1 MTDDDLSAPLGRD
14 KARKPRRSL
23 GIALPL
29 LAAGVLGATLAVF
42 AGWVMIK
49 DDPFGGEPIAVVR
62 TDAGPANPDEAARVT
77 IQRPPTT
84 PLNERPSRHDGVTI
98 EAASPPPPAGRTI
111 TIIDGTSG
119 KRQEVLIP
127 GPSEARPDKPE
138 KPEKPERADGVDPR
152 LIETSKHGGVPKIA
166 PDGSRSSEV
175 YSRPAKTIPGK
186 PNAPRVAIVIAGL
199 GISTTGTSNALSKL
213 PDTVTFAFTPYSGNV
228 EQLAA
233 RARSEGHEIL
243 LQIPM
248 EPFDYPDNDPGPQTL
263 LTTLDAGQNID
274 RLQWLM
280 SRFQG
285 YVGIANYMGERFTA
299 SEQALAPIMK
309 EAGKR
314 GLLVLDD
321 GSSQRSVAPQVATA
335 NGLAFAKAEVTIDSI
350 PRRSTSTVRSAG
362 LSASRA
368 SAASRSASRAR
379 CRSRSSASPNGQ
391 RPPRARGILLVPI
404 SAIANRP
411 KSS

>member
-14 KARKPRRSL
+14 KARKARRRL
-23 GIALPL
+23 KVALPQV
-29 LAAGVLGATLAVF
+29 AAGALSATLVIF
-42 AGWVMIK
+42 AGWAMLK
-49 DDPFGGEPIAVVR
+49 DEPFGGEPMAIVR
-62 TDAGPANPDEAARVT
+62 TDTGAANSEAAGVT
-77 IQRPPTT
+77 IQRPSTT
-84 PLNERPSRHDGVTI
+84 PLNERPSRHDGITI
-98 EAASPPPPAGRTI
+98 EAAAPPPPAGRTV

-127 GPSEARPDKPE
+127 GTSEPRPDPPE
-138 KPEKPERADGVDPR
+138 KPEKPDRADGVDPR
-152 LIETSKHGGVPKIA
+152 LIEPTRHGGVPKIA
-166 PDGSRSSEV
+166 PDGSRPSDV
-175 YSRPAKTIPGK
+175 YAHPVKAIAGK

-213 PDTVTFAFTPYSGNV
+213 PDTVTFAFTPYSGDV
-228 EQLAA
+228 DQIVA

-243 LQIPM
+243 LQVPM

-314 GLLVLDD
+314 GLLVVDD
-321 GSSQRSVAPQVATA
+321 GSSQRSVAPQVAVG
-335 NGLAFAKAEVTIDSI
+335 NGLTFAKADVTIDSI
-350 PRRSTSTVRSAG
+350 PAPVDID
-362 LSASRA
+362 RA
-368 SAASRSASRAR
+368 LGRLERIARERGFAVGISGAVPVSIERIAKWAKAAESK
-379 CRSRSSASPNGQ
+379 
-391 RPPRARGILLVPI
+391 GILLVPI

>member
-1 MTDDDLSAPLGRD
+1 M
-14 KARKPRRSL
+14 
-23 GIALPL
+23 
-29 LAAGVLGATLAVF
+29 
-42 AGWVMIK
+42 
-49 DDPFGGEPIAVVR
+49 
-62 TDAGPANPDEAARVT
+62 
-77 IQRPPTT
+77 
-84 PLNERPSRHDGVTI
+84 
-98 EAASPPPPAGRTI
+98 
-111 TIIDGTSG
+111 
-119 KRQEVLIP
+119 
-127 GPSEARPDKPE
+127 
-138 KPEKPERADGVDPR
+138 
-152 LIETSKHGGVPKIA
+152 PKIA
-166 PDGSRSSEV
+166 PDGSRPSEV
-175 YSRPAKTIPGK
+175 YARPAKTIPGK
-186 PNAPRVAIVIAGL
+186 PNAPRIAIVIAGL

-228 EQLAA
+228 DQLAA

-314 GLLVLDD
+314 GLLVIDD

-335 NGLAFAKAEVTIDSI
+335 HGLAFAKAEVTIDSI
-350 PRRSTSTVRSAG
+350 PSPVDID
-362 LSASRA
+362 RA
-368 SAASRSASRAR
+368 LGRLERIARERGVAVGISGAVPVAIERIAKWAKAAESK
-379 CRSRSSASPNGQ
+379 
-391 RPPRARGILLVPI
+391 GILLVPI